1 MNETKPIFL
10 IEYPEYTAKERV
22 SAIINEFSEKL
33 EGYHIIATPKDI
45 EHINFKFN

>member
-1 MNETKPIFL
+1 MNKPKPIFL
-10 IEYPEYTAKERV
+10 IEYPEYTSTDRV
-22 SAIINEFSEKL
+22 SDIINDFSEKL